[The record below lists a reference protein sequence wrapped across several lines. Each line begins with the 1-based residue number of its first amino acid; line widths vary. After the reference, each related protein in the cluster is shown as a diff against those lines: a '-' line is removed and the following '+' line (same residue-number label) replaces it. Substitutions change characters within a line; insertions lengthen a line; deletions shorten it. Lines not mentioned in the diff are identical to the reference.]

1 MPHIQMMGKNLKTIA
16 LALLLTGSVFAANQ
30 TYTFTGTATGT
41 LNSTPFTGA
50 SFSVVGVGDP
60 TTVNCTLSSGNVCQL
75 VLNAGAASFT
85 VGGLGGGTFT
95 AGTQL
100 TDNHIAEGGVVAFG
114 FTTGVDAIE
123 LEDTL
128 SGNTAFAT
136 YNLQALFGPS
146 LPQAQNLASGFSNTP
161 TSAGNLTVTSL
172 ANYTFQVTAGGV
184 VTPPTPP
191 PPAPSTTPA
200 PTTIILT
207 GIGLAAL
214 VFWRFSASGRSA
226 GGTA

>member
-1 MPHIQMMGKNLKTIA
+1 MVSI
-16 LALLLTGSVFAANQ
+16 
-30 TYTFTGTATGT
+30 
-41 LNSTPFTGA
+41 
-50 SFSVVGVGDP
+50 GDP

-75 VLNAGAASFT
+75 VLNTGASSFT
-85 VGGLGGGTFT
+85 IGGLGGGTFT

-100 TDNHIAEGGVVAFG
+100 TDNHVAEGGVVAFG

-146 LPQAQNLASGFSNTP
+146 LPQTQNLASGFSNTP

-172 ANYTFQVTAGGV
+172 VNYTFQVTAGGV

-191 PPAPSTTPA
+191 APAPSTTPA

-214 VFWRFSASGRSA
+214 VFWRLSASGRSA